1 MSSKEA
7 IVEFLLFAIPA
18 LLLCLIHRSPE
29 GVK

>member
-18 LLLCLIHRSPE
+18 LLCLIHRSPE